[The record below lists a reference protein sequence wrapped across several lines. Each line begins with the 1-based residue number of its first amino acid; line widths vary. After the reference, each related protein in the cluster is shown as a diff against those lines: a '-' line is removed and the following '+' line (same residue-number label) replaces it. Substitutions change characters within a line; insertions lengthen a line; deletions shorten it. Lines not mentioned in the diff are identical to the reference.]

1 MMHVLFDTCVWQQW
15 LLLTGLPNN
24 VCIAYTARN
33 ATDLLQVVEF
43 VNFTNLQQLCENQTC
58 CKLIFAEL
66 LQVPETTCVK
76 HVDKNTEYK
85 HTAVTVPLL
94 AKNMAATYVHSICI
108 RICIRNETNT
118 SPMYLLYDKKS
129 QLSTCI
135 KPRLFD
141 NLQQT
146 CYHQAEGTEAVK
158 YQACNGLCN
167 LCLSG
172 CVQQYNNLICM
183 RMLC

>member
-1 MMHVLFDTCVWQQW
+1 M
-15 LLLTGLPNN
+15 LTGLPNN
-24 VCIAYTARN
+24 ICIAYTARN

-85 HTAVTVPLL
+85 HTAVTGPLL
-94 AKNMAATYVHSICI
+94 AKNMAATHVHAICM
-108 RICIRNETNT
+108 RICIRNQTNSLRFYFVAKIT
-118 SPMYLLYDKKS
+118 LCMYLLYDKKS

-146 CYHQAEGTEAVK
+146 CYHQAEGTEAAK
-158 YQACNGLCN
+158 YQACNGLVATCASLAVYSN
-167 LCLSG
+167 
-172 CVQQYNNLICM
+172 III
-183 RMLC
+183 